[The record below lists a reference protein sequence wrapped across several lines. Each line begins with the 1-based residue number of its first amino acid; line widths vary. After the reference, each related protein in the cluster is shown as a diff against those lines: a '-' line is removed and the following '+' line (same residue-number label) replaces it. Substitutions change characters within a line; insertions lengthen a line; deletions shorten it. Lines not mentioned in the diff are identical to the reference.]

1 MDTQKRFLVLTPFER
16 PEVLWAMLNLR
27 GITADVVST
36 RSGSA
41 VVGSEKAKVY
51 DDWDISELL
60 GAEEPAAPDA
70 AGDPGTPQQDQ
81 SFAEAPSGSRIAA
94 YVSEFSPV
102 GVVLLTAQLGEDVG
116 NEAGVSG
123 MVHGCR
129 YLNGKI
135 GEEVSAGMV
144 LNFLDP
150 LIEALLL
157 GHADASQM
165 GEKARK
171 EGGKVLERMK
181 AEKDG
186 EGESDA

>member
-70 AGDPGTPQQDQ
+70 AGDPGAPQQDQ

-94 YVSEFSPV
+94 YVSKFSPV

-135 GEEVSAGMV
+135 GEEVCAGMV

-171 EGGKVLERMK
+171 EGEKVLERMK